1 MKDYK
6 KAILGILKKRKD
18 SGDKFESQVLKL
30 TLKQIDGARD
40 DGWGVF
46 YSKNGKSLVSAKK
59 TIEGSYAVKDDTEE
73 IGDNAFWGCAF
84 LRNVAVPNTVERIGD
99 EAFARCISL
108 ESVCI
113 PASVEKIGKNP
124 FVDLDSKV
132 INNESEAYVIDNK
145 ILYSADRTR
154 LVSCL
159 TDAAMVI
166 VPKTVRIIGSL
177 AFTRRAKLKKVQ
189 LPDGLERIGRDAF
202 SDCDALEEVV
212 IPASVKTIAP
222 YAFGGCESLKKVTF
236 LGEVQSLSR
245 TAFSDCF
252 NLYTILVPQGKEKA
266 YRKILHIT
274 SESDTLVL
282 GNEQVAPTDNKPET
296 PKAEPA
302 KEPAKEMKEE
312 KKEKKEKKEEKKVDN
327 KEKKDKKIKKDNAD
341 KKDNAGKEGSNGE
354 K

>member
-30 TLKQIDGARD
+30 TLKQMDGARD

-59 TIEGSYAVKDDTEE
+59 SIEGSYAVKDDTEE

-84 LRNVAVPNTVERIGD
+84 LRNVAVPNTVVRIGD

-113 PASVEKIGKNP
+113 PASVEKMGKNP

-132 INNESEAYVIDNK
+132 INNQSEAYVIDNK
-145 ILYSADRTR
+145 ILYDADRTR

-166 VPKTVRIIGSL
+166 VPKTVRVIGSL

-282 GNEQVAPTDNKPET
+282 GNEQVAPKDSKPET

-302 KEPAKEMKEE
+302 KEPTKEMKEE
-312 KKEKKEKKEEKKVDN
+312 KKEKKD
-327 KEKKDKKIKKDNAD
+327 KKDKKIKKDNAD
-341 KKDNAGKEGSNGE
+341 KKDNAGKEGGNGE

>member
-46 YSKNGKSLVSAKK
+46 YSKNGKNLVSAKK
-59 TIEGSYAVKDDTEE
+59 SIEGSYAVKDDTEE

-145 ILYSADRTR
+145 ILYDADRTR

-166 VPKTVRIIGSL
+166 VPKTVRVVGSL

-282 GNEQVAPTDNKPET
+282 GNEHVAPTDSKPET

-302 KEPAKEMKEE
+302 KEMNED
-312 KKEKKEKKEEKKVDN
+312 KKEKKD
-327 KEKKDKKIKKDNAD
+327 KKDKKIKKDNAD
-341 KKDNAGKEGSNGE
+341 KKDNAGKEAGNGE

>member
-30 TLKQIDGARD
+30 TLKQMDGARD

-59 TIEGSYAVKDDTEE
+59 SIEGSYAVKDDTEE

-113 PASVEKIGKNP
+113 PASVEKMGKNP

-166 VPKTVRIIGSL
+166 VPKTVRVIGSL

-189 LPDGLERIGRDAF
+189 LPDGLERIGRDSF

-252 NLYTILVPQGKEKA
+252 NLYTILVPAGKEKA

-282 GNEQVAPTDNKPET
+282 GNEQVAPTDSKPET
-296 PKAEPA
+296 PKA
-302 KEPAKEMKEE
+302 EPAKEMKEE
-312 KKEKKEKKEEKKVDN
+312 KKEKKD
-327 KEKKDKKIKKDNAD
+327 KKDKKIKKDNSD
-341 KKDNAGKEGSNGE
+341 KNDNAGKEGGNG
-354 K
+354 KK

>member
-30 TLKQIDGARD
+30 TLKQMDGARD

-166 VPKTVRIIGSL
+166 VPKTVRVIGSL

-236 LGEVQSLSR
+236 LGEVQTLSR

-282 GNEQVAPTDNKPET
+282 GNEHVAPKDSKPET
-296 PKAEPA
+296 PKA
-302 KEPAKEMKEE
+302 EPAKEMKEE
-312 KKEKKEKKEEKKVDN
+312 KKEK

-341 KKDNAGKEGSNGE
+341 KKDNAGKEGGHGE

>member
-30 TLKQIDGARD
+30 TLKQMDGARD

-84 LRNVAVPNTVERIGD
+84 LRKVAVPNTVVRIGD

-145 ILYSADRTR
+145 ILYDADRTR

-166 VPKTVRIIGSL
+166 VPKTVRVIGSL

-282 GNEQVAPTDNKPET
+282 GNEQGAPKDSKPET
-296 PKAEPA
+296 PKADSA
-302 KEPAKEMKEE
+302 KETAKEMKEE
-312 KKEKKEKKEEKKVDN
+312 KKEKKD
-327 KEKKDKKIKKDNAD
+327 KKDKKIKKDNAD

>member
-1 MKDYK
+1 MQLPLNSY
-6 KAILGILKKRKD
+6 
-18 SGDKFESQVLKL
+18 DKFESEVLKL
-30 TLKQIDGARD
+30 TLKQMDGARD

-59 TIEGSYAVKDDTEE
+59 SIEGSYAVKDDTEE

-113 PASVEKIGKNP
+113 PASVEKMGKNP

-145 ILYSADRTR
+145 ILYSADCTR

-166 VPKTVRIIGSL
+166 VPKTVRVIGSL

-189 LPDGLERIGRDAF
+189 LPDGLERIGRDSF

-282 GNEQVAPTDNKPET
+282 GNEQPAPADSKPEM
-296 PKAEPA
+296 PKAEPVN
-302 KEPAKEMKEE
+302 EPAKEMKEE
-312 KKEKKEKKEEKKVDN
+312 KKEKKEKKE
-327 KEKKDKKIKKDNAD
+327 EKKDKKIKKDNAD

>member
-59 TIEGSYAVKDDTEE
+59 SIEGSYAVKDDTEE

-113 PASVEKIGKNP
+113 PASVEKMGKNP

-145 ILYSADRTR
+145 ILYDADRTR

-282 GNEQVAPTDNKPET
+282 GNEQEAPTDSKPVT
-296 PKAEPA
+296 PTAEPA

-312 KKEKKEKKEEKKVDN
+312 KKEK

>member
-30 TLKQIDGARD
+30 TLKQMDGARD

-59 TIEGSYAVKDDTEE
+59 SIEGSYAVKDDTEE

-84 LRNVAVPNTVERIGD
+84 LRKVAVPNTVVRIGD

-132 INNESEAYVIDNK
+132 INNESEAFVIENK

-252 NLYTILVPQGKEKA
+252 NLYTILVPQGKEKE

-282 GNEQVAPTDNKPET
+282 GNEQVAPTDSKPET
-296 PKAEPA
+296 PKADSA

-312 KKEKKEKKEEKKVDN
+312 KKEKKD
-327 KEKKDKKIKKDNAD
+327 KKDKKIKKDNSD
-341 KKDNAGKEGSNGE
+341 KNDNAGKEAGNGE

>member
-30 TLKQIDGARD
+30 TLKQMDGARD

-59 TIEGSYAVKDDTEE
+59 SIEGSYAVKDDTEE

-113 PASVEKIGKNP
+113 PASVEKMGKNP

-166 VPKTVRIIGSL
+166 VPKTVRVIGSL

-189 LPDGLERIGRDAF
+189 LPDGLERIGRDSF

-212 IPASVKTIAP
+212 IPASVKTISP
-222 YAFGGCESLKKVTF
+222 YAFSGCESLKKVTF

-252 NLYTILVPQGKEKA
+252 NLYTILVPAGKEKA

-282 GNEQVAPTDNKPET
+282 GNEHVASADIKPET
-296 PKAEPA
+296 PKAEPT
-302 KEPAKEMKEE
+302 KKMK
-312 KKEKKEKKEEKKVDN
+312 DN
-327 KEKKDKKIKKDNAD
+327 KKDKKDKKVKKENTIKKDNEE
-341 KKDNAGKEGSNGE
+341 KEGGNEE

>member
-1 MKDYK
+1 MLDMKDYK

-30 TLKQIDGARD
+30 TLKQMDGARD

-59 TIEGSYAVKDDTEE
+59 SIEGSYAVKDDTEE

-84 LRNVAVPNTVERIGD
+84 LRKVAVPNTVVRIGD

-166 VPKTVRIIGSL
+166 VPKTVRVIGSL

-189 LPDGLERIGRDAF
+189 LPDGLERIGRDSF

-212 IPASVKTIAP
+212 IPASVKTISP
-222 YAFGGCESLKKVTF
+222 YAFSGCESLKKVTF

-252 NLYTILVPQGKEKA
+252 NLYTILVPAGKEKA

-282 GNEQVAPTDNKPET
+282 GNEHVASADIKPET
-296 PKAEPA
+296 PKAEPVN
-302 KEPAKEMKEE
+302 EPAKEMKEE
-312 KKEKKEKKEEKKVDN
+312 KKKKKEKKE
-327 KEKKDKKIKKDNAD
+327 EKKDKKIKKDNAD

>member
-30 TLKQIDGARD
+30 TLKQMDGARD

-59 TIEGSYAVKDDTEE
+59 SIEGSYAVKDDTEE

-132 INNESEAYVIDNK
+132 INNESEAYVIENK

-166 VPKTVRIIGSL
+166 VPKKVRMIGSL

-212 IPASVKTIAP
+212 IPVSVKAIAP

-282 GNEQVAPTDNKPET
+282 GNEQVAPTDSKPET

-312 KKEKKEKKEEKKVDN
+312 KKKKKEKKE
-327 KEKKDKKIKKDNAD
+327 EKKDKKIKKDNAD
-341 KKDNAGKEGSNGE
+341 KKDNAGKEAGNGE

>member
-30 TLKQIDGARD
+30 TLKQMDGARD
-40 DGWGVF
+40 DGWGVY

-59 TIEGSYAVKDDTEE
+59 SIEGSYAVKDDTEE

-145 ILYSADRTR
+145 ILYDADRTR

-166 VPKTVRIIGSL
+166 VPKTVRVIGSL
-177 AFTRRAKLKKVQ
+177 AFTRRAKLRKVQ

-282 GNEQVAPTDNKPET
+282 GNEQVAPTDSKPET
-296 PKAEPA
+296 PKA
-302 KEPAKEMKEE
+302 EPAKEMKEE
-312 KKEKKEKKEEKKVDN
+312 KKEKKD
-327 KEKKDKKIKKDNAD
+327 KKDKKIKKDNAD
-341 KKDNAGKEGSNGE
+341 KKDNAGKEAGNGE

>member
-30 TLKQIDGARD
+30 TLKQMDGARD

-59 TIEGSYAVKDDTEE
+59 SIEGSYAVKDDTEE

-132 INNESEAYVIDNK
+132 INNESEAYVIENK

-159 TDAAMVI
+159 TAAAMVI
-166 VPKTVRIIGSL
+166 VPKKVRVIGSL

-212 IPASVKTIAP
+212 IPVSVKAIAP
-222 YAFGGCESLKKVTF
+222 YAFGGCESLKKVTV

-282 GNEQVAPTDNKPET
+282 GNEQVAPTDSKPET

-312 KKEKKEKKEEKKVDN
+312 KKKKKEKKE
-327 KEKKDKKIKKDNAD
+327 EKKDKKIKKDNAD
-341 KKDNAGKEGSNGE
+341 KKDNAGKEAGNGE

>member
-30 TLKQIDGARD
+30 TLKQMDGARD

-113 PASVEKIGKNP
+113 PASVEKMGKNP

-145 ILYSADRTR
+145 ILYDADRTR

-166 VPKTVRIIGSL
+166 VPKTVRVIGSL

-236 LGEVQSLSR
+236 LGEVTSLSR

-282 GNEQVAPTDNKPET
+282 GNEQVAPTDSKPET
-296 PKAEPA
+296 PKA
-302 KEPAKEMKEE
+302 EPAKEMKEE
-312 KKEKKEKKEEKKVDN
+312 KKEKKD
-327 KEKKDKKIKKDNAD
+327 KKDKKIKKDNAD
-341 KKDNAGKEGSNGE
+341 KKDNAGKEGGNGE

>member
-30 TLKQIDGARD
+30 TLKQMDGARD

-59 TIEGSYAVKDDTEE
+59 SIEGSYAVKDDTEE

-84 LRNVAVPNTVERIGD
+84 LRKVAVPNTVERIGD

-166 VPKTVRIIGSL
+166 VPKTVRVIGSL

-282 GNEQVAPTDNKPET
+282 GNEQVVPTDNKPET

-302 KEPAKEMKEE
+302 KDITED
-312 KKEKKEKKEEKKVDN
+312 KKEKKD
-327 KEKKDKKIKKDNAD
+327 KKDKKIKKDNAD
-341 KKDNAGKEGSNGE
+341 KKDNAGKEGGNGE

>member
-30 TLKQIDGARD
+30 TLKQMDGARD

-59 TIEGSYAVKDDTEE
+59 SIEGSYAVKDDTEE

-84 LRNVAVPNTVERIGD
+84 LRKVAVPNTVVRIGD

-166 VPKTVRIIGSL
+166 VPKTVRVIGSL

-189 LPDGLERIGRDAF
+189 LPDGL
-202 SDCDALEEVV
+202 
-212 IPASVKTIAP
+212 
-222 YAFGGCESLKKVTF
+222 
-236 LGEVQSLSR
+236 
-245 TAFSDCF
+245 
-252 NLYTILVPQGKEKA
+252 
-266 YRKILHIT
+266 
-274 SESDTLVL
+274 
-282 GNEQVAPTDNKPET
+282 
-296 PKAEPA
+296 
-302 KEPAKEMKEE
+302 
-312 KKEKKEKKEEKKVDN
+312 
-327 KEKKDKKIKKDNAD
+327 
-341 KKDNAGKEGSNGE
+341 
-354 K
+354 

>member
-18 SGDKFESQVLKL
+18 SGDRFESQVLKL
-30 TLKQIDGARD
+30 TLKQMDGARD

-59 TIEGSYAVKDDTEE
+59 SIEGSYAVKDDTEE

-113 PASVEKIGKNP
+113 PASVEKMGKNP

-282 GNEQVAPTDNKPET
+282 GNEHVAPKDSKPET
-296 PKAEPA
+296 PKA
-302 KEPAKEMKEE
+302 EPAKEMKEE
-312 KKEKKEKKEEKKVDN
+312 KKEKKD
-327 KEKKDKKIKKDNAD
+327 KKDKKIKKDNSD
-341 KKDNAGKEGSNGE
+341 KNDNAGKEGGNG
-354 K
+354 KK

>member
-30 TLKQIDGARD
+30 TLKQMDGARD

-59 TIEGSYAVKDDTEE
+59 SIEGSYAVKDDTEE
-73 IGDNAFWGCAF
+73 IGNNAFWGCAF

-113 PASVEKIGKNP
+113 PASVEKMGKNP

-166 VPKTVRIIGSL
+166 VPKTVRVIGSL

-189 LPDGLERIGRDAF
+189 LPDGLERIGRDSF

-212 IPASVKTIAP
+212 IPASVKTISP
-222 YAFGGCESLKKVTF
+222 YAFSGCESLKKVTF

-252 NLYTILVPQGKEKA
+252 NLYTILVPAGKEKA

-282 GNEQVAPTDNKPET
+282 GNEHVASADIKPET
-296 PKAEPA
+296 PKAEPT
-302 KEPAKEMKEE
+302 KKMK
-312 KKEKKEKKEEKKVDN
+312 DN
-327 KEKKDKKIKKDNAD
+327 KKDKKDKKVKKENTIKKDNEE
-341 KKDNAGKEGSNGE
+341 KEGGNEE

>member
-30 TLKQIDGARD
+30 TLKQMDGARD

-59 TIEGSYAVKDDTEE
+59 SIEGSYAVKDDTEE

-84 LRNVAVPNTVERIGD
+84 LRNVAVPNTVVRIGD

-113 PASVEKIGKNP
+113 PASVEKMGKNP

-132 INNESEAYVIDNK
+132 INNQSEAYVIDNK
-145 ILYSADRTR
+145 ILYDADRTR

-166 VPKTVRIIGSL
+166 VPKTVRVIGSL

-189 LPDGLERIGRDAF
+189 LPDGLERIGRDSF

-252 NLYTILVPQGKEKA
+252 NLYTILVPAGKEKL

-282 GNEQVAPTDNKPET
+282 GNEQVAPTDSKPET
-296 PKAEPA
+296 PKA
-302 KEPAKEMKEE
+302 EPAKEMKEE
-312 KKEKKEKKEEKKVDN
+312 KKEKKD
-327 KEKKDKKIKKDNAD
+327 KKDKKIKKDNAD
-341 KKDNAGKEGSNGE
+341 KNDNAGKEGGNG
-354 K
+354 KK

>member
-30 TLKQIDGARD
+30 TLKQMDGARD

-84 LRNVAVPNTVERIGD
+84 LRNVAVPNTVVRIGD

-145 ILYSADRTR
+145 ILYDADRTR

-202 SDCDALEEVV
+202 SDCDAMEEVV

-282 GNEQVAPTDNKPET
+282 GNEHVAPTDSKPET
-296 PKAEPA
+296 PKA
-302 KEPAKEMKEE
+302 EPAKEMKEE
-312 KKEKKEKKEEKKVDN
+312 KKEKKD
-327 KEKKDKKIKKDNAD
+327 KKDKKIKKDNAD
-341 KKDNAGKEGSNGE
+341 KKDNAGKEGSHGE

>member
-30 TLKQIDGARD
+30 TLKQMDGARD

-59 TIEGSYAVKDDTEE
+59 SIEGSYAVKDDTEE

-84 LRNVAVPNTVERIGD
+84 LRKVAVPNTVVRIGD

-166 VPKTVRIIGSL
+166 VPKTVRVIGSL

-189 LPDGLERIGRDAF
+189 LSDGLERIGRDSF

-252 NLYTILVPQGKEKA
+252 NLYTILVPAGKEKA

-282 GNEQVAPTDNKPET
+282 GNEHVASADIKPET
-296 PKAEPA
+296 PKAEPVN
-302 KEPAKEMKEE
+302 EPAKEMKEE
-312 KKEKKEKKEEKKVDN
+312 KRKKKEKKE
-327 KEKKDKKIKKDNAD
+327 EKKDKKIKKDNAD

>member
-282 GNEQVAPTDNKPET
+282 GNEQVAPKDSKPET
-296 PKAEPA
+296 PKA
-302 KEPAKEMKEE
+302 EPAKEMKEE
-312 KKEKKEKKEEKKVDN
+312 KKEKKD
-327 KEKKDKKIKKDNAD
+327 KKDKKIKKDNSD
-341 KKDNAGKEGSNGE
+341 KKDNAGKEAGNGE

>member
-1 MKDYK
+1 MLDMKDYK

-59 TIEGSYAVKDDTEE
+59 SIEGSYAVKDDTEE

-84 LRNVAVPNTVERIGD
+84 LRNVAVPNTVVRIGD

-166 VPKTVRIIGSL
+166 VPKTVRVIGSL

-282 GNEQVAPTDNKPET
+282 GNEHVAPTDSKPET

-302 KEPAKEMKEE
+302 KEMKEE
-312 KKEKKEKKEEKKVDN
+312 KREKKD
-327 KEKKDKKIKKDNAD
+327 KKDKKIKKDNSD

>member
-30 TLKQIDGARD
+30 TLKQMDGARD

-59 TIEGSYAVKDDTEE
+59 SIEGSYAVKDDTEE

-113 PASVEKIGKNP
+113 PASVEKMGKNP

-166 VPKTVRIIGSL
+166 VPKTVRVIGSL

-189 LPDGLERIGRDAF
+189 LPDGLERIGRDSF

-222 YAFGGCESLKKVTF
+222 YAFSGCESLKKVTF

-252 NLYTILVPQGKEKA
+252 NLYTILVPAGKEKA

-282 GNEQVAPTDNKPET
+282 GNEHVASADIKPET
-296 PKAEPA
+296 PKAEPVN
-302 KEPAKEMKEE
+302 EPAKEMKEE
-312 KKEKKEKKEEKKVDN
+312 KKKKKEKKE
-327 KEKKDKKIKKDNAD
+327 EKKDKKIKKDNAD
-341 KKDNAGKEGSNGE
+341 KEDNAGKEGSNGE

>member
-30 TLKQIDGARD
+30 TLKQMDGARD

-84 LRNVAVPNTVERIGD
+84 LRNVAVPNTVVRIGD

-145 ILYSADRTR
+145 ILYDADRTR

-282 GNEQVAPTDNKPET
+282 GNEHVAPTDSKPET
-296 PKAEPA
+296 PKA
-302 KEPAKEMKEE
+302 EPAKEMKEE
-312 KKEKKEKKEEKKVDN
+312 KKEKKD
-327 KEKKDKKIKKDNAD
+327 KKDKKIKKDNSD
-341 KKDNAGKEGSNGE
+341 KKDNAGKEGSHGE

>member
-30 TLKQIDGARD
+30 TLKQMDGARD

-59 TIEGSYAVKDDTEE
+59 SIEGSYAVKDDTEE

-132 INNESEAYVIDNK
+132 INNESEAYVIENK
-145 ILYSADRTR
+145 MLYSADRTR

-166 VPKTVRIIGSL
+166 VPKTVRVIGSL

-282 GNEQVAPTDNKPET
+282 GNEQVAPTDSKPET
-296 PKAEPA
+296 PKA
-302 KEPAKEMKEE
+302 EPAKEMKEE
-312 KKEKKEKKEEKKVDN
+312 KKEKKG
-327 KEKKDKKIKKDNAD
+327 KKDKKIKKDNSD
-341 KKDNAGKEGSNGE
+341 KKDNAGKEAGNGE

>member
-1 MKDYK
+1 MLDMKDYK

-30 TLKQIDGARD
+30 TLKQMDGARD

-59 TIEGSYAVKDDTEE
+59 SIEGSYAVKDDTEE

-113 PASVEKIGKNP
+113 PASVEKMGKNP

-166 VPKTVRIIGSL
+166 VPNTVRVIGSL

-189 LPDGLERIGRDAF
+189 LPDGLERIGRDSF
-202 SDCDALEEVV
+202 SDCDALKEVV

-252 NLYTILVPQGKEKA
+252 NLYTILVPAGKEKA

-282 GNEQVAPTDNKPET
+282 GNEHVASADIKPET
-296 PKAEPA
+296 PKAELVN
-302 KEPAKEMKEE
+302 EPAKEMKEE
-312 KKEKKEKKEEKKVDN
+312 KKKKKEKKE
-327 KEKKDKKIKKDNAD
+327 EKKDKKIKKDNAD

>member
-30 TLKQIDGARD
+30 TLKQMDGARD

-59 TIEGSYAVKDDTEE
+59 SIEGSYAVKDDTEE

-84 LRNVAVPNTVERIGD
+84 LRNVAVPNTVVRIGD

-166 VPKTVRIIGSL
+166 VPKTVRVIGSL

-282 GNEQVAPTDNKPET
+282 GNEQVAPKENKPET

-302 KEPAKEMKEE
+302 KEMKEE
-312 KKEKKEKKEEKKVDN
+312 KKEK

-341 KKDNAGKEGSNGE
+341 KKDNAGKEAGNGE

>member
-30 TLKQIDGARD
+30 TLKQMDGARD

-282 GNEQVAPTDNKPET
+282 GNEQVTSTDSKPET

-302 KEPAKEMKEE
+302 KEPAKEPTKEMKEE
-312 KKEKKEKKEEKKVDN
+312 KKEKKD
-327 KEKKDKKIKKDNAD
+327 KKDKKIKKDNAD
-341 KKDNAGKEGSNGE
+341 KKDNAGKEAGNGE

>member
-59 TIEGSYAVKDDTEE
+59 SIEGSYAVKDDTEE

-132 INNESEAYVIDNK
+132 INNESEAYVIENK
-145 ILYSADRTR
+145 MLYSADRTR

-166 VPKTVRIIGSL
+166 VPKTVRVIGSL

-252 NLYTILVPQGKEKA
+252 NLYTILVPAGKEKA

-282 GNEQVAPTDNKPET
+282 GNEHVASADIKPET
-296 PKAEPA
+296 PKAEPVN
-302 KEPAKEMKEE
+302 EPAKEMKEE
-312 KKEKKEKKEEKKVDN
+312 KRKKKEKKE
-327 KEKKDKKIKKDNAD
+327 EKKDKKIKKDNAD
-341 KKDNAGKEGSNGE
+341 KKDNAGKEAGNGE

>member
-18 SGDKFESQVLKL
+18 RGDKFESQVLKL
-30 TLKQIDGARD
+30 TLKQMDGARD

-84 LRNVAVPNTVERIGD
+84 LRNVAVPNTVVRIGD

-132 INNESEAYVIDNK
+132 INNESEAYVIENK

-166 VPKTVRIIGSL
+166 VPKTVRVIGSL

-189 LPDGLERIGRDAF
+189 LPDGLERIGRDSF

-282 GNEQVAPTDNKPET
+282 GNEHVAPTDSKPET
-296 PKAEPA
+296 PKA
-302 KEPAKEMKEE
+302 EPAKEMKEE
-312 KKEKKEKKEEKKVDN
+312 KKEKKD
-327 KEKKDKKIKKDNAD
+327 KKDKKIKKDNAD
-341 KKDNAGKEGSNGE
+341 KKDNAGKEGGNGE

>member
-282 GNEQVAPTDNKPET
+282 GNGHVAPKDSKPET
-296 PKAEPA
+296 PKA
-302 KEPAKEMKEE
+302 EPAKEMKEE
-312 KKEKKEKKEEKKVDN
+312 KKEKKD
-327 KEKKDKKIKKDNAD
+327 KKDKKIKKDNAD
-341 KKDNAGKEGSNGE
+341 KKDNAGKEAGNGE

>member
-18 SGDKFESQVLKL
+18 SGDRFESQVLKL
-30 TLKQIDGARD
+30 TLKQMDGARD

-59 TIEGSYAVKDDTEE
+59 SIEGSYAVKDDTEE

-113 PASVEKIGKNP
+113 PASVEKMGKNP

-166 VPKTVRIIGSL
+166 VPKTVRVIGSL

-282 GNEQVAPTDNKPET
+282 GNEHVAPTDSKPET
-296 PKAEPA
+296 PKA
-302 KEPAKEMKEE
+302 EPAKEMKEE
-312 KKEKKEKKEEKKVDN
+312 KKEKKD
-327 KEKKDKKIKKDNAD
+327 KKDKKIKKDNAD
-341 KKDNAGKEGSNGE
+341 KKDNAGKEGGHGE

>member
-59 TIEGSYAVKDDTEE
+59 SIEGSYAVKDDTEE

-166 VPKTVRIIGSL
+166 VPKTVRVIGSL

-222 YAFGGCESLKKVTF
+222 YAFGGCENLKKVTF
-236 LGEVQSLSR
+236 LGEVTSLSR

-282 GNEQVAPTDNKPET
+282 GNEHVAPTDSKPET
-296 PKAEPA
+296 PKA
-302 KEPAKEMKEE
+302 EPAKEMKEE
-312 KKEKKEKKEEKKVDN
+312 KKEKKD
-327 KEKKDKKIKKDNAD
+327 KKDKKIKKDNAD
-341 KKDNAGKEGSNGE
+341 KKDNAGKEAGNGE

>member
-59 TIEGSYAVKDDTEE
+59 SIEGSYAVKDDTEE

-145 ILYSADRTR
+145 ILYDADRTR

-166 VPKTVRIIGSL
+166 VPKTVRVIGSL

-302 KEPAKEMKEE
+302 KEMKEE
-312 KKEKKEKKEEKKVDN
+312 KKEKKD
-327 KEKKDKKIKKDNAD
+327 KKDKKIKKDNSD
-341 KKDNAGKEGSNGE
+341 KKDNAGKEASNGE

>member
-1 MKDYK
+1 M
-6 KAILGILKKRKD
+6 AFLRNARTVVINSRVRCSNLP
-18 SGDKFESQVLKL
+18 
-30 TLKQIDGARD
+30 LKQMDGARD

-59 TIEGSYAVKDDTEE
+59 SIEGSYAVKDDTEE

-132 INNESEAYVIDNK
+132 INNESEAYVIENK

-166 VPKTVRIIGSL
+166 VPKKVRVIGSL

-212 IPASVKTIAP
+212 IPVSVKAIAP

-282 GNEQVAPTDNKPET
+282 GNEQVAPTDSKPET

-312 KKEKKEKKEEKKVDN
+312 KKKKKEKKE
-327 KEKKDKKIKKDNAD
+327 EKKDKKIKKDNAD
-341 KKDNAGKEGSNGE
+341 KKDNAGKEAGNGE

>member
-1 MKDYK
+1 MLDMKDYK

-132 INNESEAYVIDNK
+132 INNESEAYVIENK
-145 ILYSADRTR
+145 MLYSADRTR

-166 VPKTVRIIGSL
+166 IPKTVRIIGSL

-282 GNEQVAPTDNKPET
+282 GNEQVVPTDSKPET
-296 PKAEPA
+296 PKA
-302 KEPAKEMKEE
+302 EPAKEMKEE
-312 KKEKKEKKEEKKVDN
+312 KKEKKD
-327 KEKKDKKIKKDNAD
+327 KKDKKIKKDNAD
-341 KKDNAGKEGSNGE
+341 KKDNAGKEAGNGE

>member
-30 TLKQIDGARD
+30 TLKQMDGARD

-59 TIEGSYAVKDDTEE
+59 SIEGSYAVKDDTEE

-124 FVDLDSKV
+124 FVDLDSKA

-145 ILYSADRTR
+145 ILYSVDRTR

-166 VPKTVRIIGSL
+166 VPKTVRVIGSL

-282 GNEQVAPTDNKPET
+282 GNEQVAPTDSKPET

-302 KEPAKEMKEE
+302 KDMKEE
-312 KKEKKEKKEEKKVDN
+312 KKEKKD
-327 KEKKDKKIKKDNAD
+327 KKDKKIKKDNSD
-341 KKDNAGKEGSNGE
+341 KKDNAGKEAGNGE